1 MVLRATFAFEIVI
14 NNQKYSFNMLHFR
27 VVRLAFLFLCCSLAH
42 GYAKDVIVSSPN
54 GSITVTVGVK
64 DNKPY
69 YWVKYHGKTLICP
82 SHLGFQ
88 LDSGWL
94 GENVRMVGHSYDTK
108 DETWTQPWG
117 EEREVRNH
125 YNELTVSFQE
135 KPRPVQRASA
145 TLSSTSATSSSA
157 PQRMNVVFR
166 VFDDGVGF
174 RYILPTINQGER
186 FCIQDE
192 LTEITLAHD
201 AKAWSIPTNHTEYFE
216 GIYNA
221 ELLSRKDTVCTPLT
235 IEYEDSIYLAI
246 HEAALEDYASI
257 NLTPVTPHL
266 PLGKSEGD
274 SRSVTRGFAASPLTL
289 RTALTPWQN
298 GVKVYC
304 QGETKSPWRTVII
317 CKTPGQLITSRLML
331 NLNEPSRIE
340 DTSWIEPGRYI
351 GIWWSIHKKKNTWD
365 MGPNHGATTQN
376 VKRYIDFA
384 ARHGFSGVLAEGW
397 NVGWGEGEKVSYLQ
411 PYPDF
416 DIEEVCNYALT
427 KGVRFIGH
435 TETWGNTRLLEQ
447 QMDSAFAWYNR
458 LGIRAVKTG
467 YVGHLFD
474 GKELAKSQYGIR
486 HYRKVIETAA
496 KYHIMID
503 NHEPAMPTGIQ
514 RTWPNL
520 MTQEGVRGQEYNA
533 WDVKGGNPPAHT
545 VTLPFTRCLAGPTDF
560 TPAIFNFSEVVKGTH
575 PHSTLAKQL
584 AEFVVIYSPLQMAA
598 DAIENYEGQPALTFI
613 ESCPTTWEKTIV
625 PNGEI
630 SQYVTIARKERDGER
645 WFVGAITNE
654 QSRTIVLSL
663 DFLDA
668 DTPYRA
674 VIYEDGPDA
683 DYESNPYPMT
693 IRQIMVNHQ
702 TSLVLNLARS
712 GGAAIRIEKLNP

>member
-1 MVLRATFAFEIVI
+1 MHKLVVNLLVVSSCFFAPV
-14 NNQKYSFNMLHFR
+14 S
-27 VVRLAFLFLCCSLAH
+27 
-42 GYAKDVIVSSPN
+42 AKDVLGSSPD
-54 GSITVTVGVK
+54 GAVTVAVGVK
-64 DNKPY
+64 AGKPY
-69 YWVKYHGKTLICP
+69 YTVIHQGQTIVTP
-82 SHLGFQ
+82 SHLGFE
-88 LDSGWL
+88 LSDGLL
-94 GENVRMVGHSYDTK
+94 GDNMKVLQYRTTSK
-108 DETWTQPWG
+108 DETWHQPWG
-117 EEREVRNH
+117 EEDCVRNH
-125 YNELTVSFQE
+125 YNELTVRFQE
-135 KPRPVQRASA
+135 RSA
-145 TLSSTSATSSSA
+145 TKREMS
-157 PQRMNVVFR
+157 VVFR
-166 VFDDGVGF
+166 VFNDGVGF
-174 RYILPTINQGER
+174 LYVLHRNKGEKY
-186 FCIQDE
+186 CIQDE

-216 GIYNA
+216 GIYTPD
-221 ELLSRKDTVCTPLT
+221 LLSRKDTVCTPLT
-235 IEYEDSIYLAI
+235 IEYEDSLLLTI

-257 NLTPVTPHL
+257 NLTPRPSANGV
-266 PLGKSEGD
+266 K
-274 SRSVTRGFAASPLTL
+274 L
-289 RTALTPWQN
+289 RTALSPWQN

-304 QGETKSPWRTVII
+304 EGETKTPWRTII
-317 CKTPGQLITSRLML
+317 IGRTAGELMTNRVML
-331 NLNEPSRIE
+331 NLNEPSRID

-351 GIWWSIHKKKNTWD
+351 GVWWSIHKKQNTWE
-365 MGPNHGATTQN
+365 MGPTHGATTAN

-384 ARHGFSGVLAEGW
+384 AHHSFSGVLAEGW
-397 NVGWGEGEKVSYLQ
+397 NQGWGEGEQISYLKA
-411 PYPDF
+411 YPDF
-416 DIEEVCNYALT
+416 DIEEVCRYAQL

-435 TETWGNTRLLEQ
+435 TETWGNTKLLEQ
-447 QMDSAFAWYNR
+447 QMDSAFAWYSR

-584 AEFVVIYSPLQMAA
+584 GEFVVIYSPLQMAA

-613 ESCPTTWEKTIV
+613 ESCPTTWSKTLV

-630 SQYVTIARKERDGER
+630 GKFVTVARKERGGDR
-645 WFVGAITNE
+645 WFVGSITNE
-654 QSRTIVLSL
+654 EARQIDLPLT
-663 DFLDA
+663 FLDA
-668 DTPYRA
+668 GATYRA

-683 DYESNPYPMT
+683 DYETNPYPMT
-693 IRQIMVNHQ
+693 FRQEQVTSQ
-702 TSLVLNLARS
+702 TTLHLNLARS
-712 GGAAIRIEKLNP
+712 GGTAIRIEKMKD

>member
-1 MVLRATFAFEIVI
+1 M
-14 NNQKYSFNMLHFR
+14 
-27 VVRLAFLFLCCSLAH
+27 
-42 GYAKDVIVSSPN
+42 AKEVSVSSPD
-54 GSITVTVGVK
+54 GTITVCVGVK

-69 YWVKYHGKTLICP
+69 YSVSRGTTMIVTP

-88 LDSGWL
+88 LDGGLL
-94 GENVRMVGHSYDTK
+94 GDNVRMIGKKTISK
-108 DETWTQPWG
+108 DETWQQVWG
-117 EEREVRNH
+117 EEDTVRNH
-125 YNELTVSFQE
+125 YNELTVTFEERVGKKEQ
-135 KPRPVQRASA
+135 
-145 TLSSTSATSSSA
+145 
-157 PQRMNVVFR
+157 MNVQFR
-166 VFDDGVGF
+166 VFNDGIGF
-174 RYILPTINQGER
+174 RYILPHKKGDKY
-186 FCIQDE
+186 CIQDE

-201 AKAWSIPTNHTEYFE
+201 AKAWSIPTNRTSYFE
-216 GIYNA
+216 GLYTCD
-221 ELLSRKDTVCTPLT
+221 LLSRKDTVCTPLT
-235 IEYEDSIYLAI
+235 IEYEKDLYLAI

-257 NLTPVTPHL
+257 NITPQLSP
-266 PLGKSEGD
+266 EGD
-274 SRSVTRGFAASPLTL
+274 AERAVRLK
-289 RTALTPWQN
+289 TALTPWQS

-304 QGETKSPWRTVII
+304 EGETKSPWRTII
-317 CKTPGQLITSRLML
+317 IAQTPGELMTSRLML
-331 NLNEPSRIE
+331 NLNEPSKIE

-351 GIWWSIHKKKNTWD
+351 GVWWSIHKKQNTWE
-365 MGPNHGATTQN
+365 MGPTHGATTQN

-397 NVGWGEGEKVSYLQ
+397 NQGWGRGEKISYLK

-416 DIEEVCNYALT
+416 DIEAVCSYALS

-435 TETWGNTRLLEQ
+435 TETWGNAKLLEE
-447 QMDSAFAWYNR
+447 QMEEAFAWYQK

-467 YVGHLFD
+467 YVGRLFD
-474 GKELAKSQYGIR
+474 GQELPKSQYGIR

-496 KYHIMID
+496 KYQIMID

-584 AEFVVIYSPLQMAA
+584 GEFVVIFSPLQMAA

-613 ESCPTTWEKTIV
+613 ESCPTTWSKTLV
-625 PNGEI
+625 PHAEI
-630 SQYVTIARKERDGER
+630 GKYVTVARKQRGGDN
-645 WFVGAITNE
+645 WFVGSITNE
-654 QSRTIVLSL
+654 EARELDLKL

-668 DTPYRA
+668 DKQYRA
-674 VIYEDGPDA
+674 IIYEDGPGA
-683 DYESNPYPMT
+683 DFETNPYPMT
-693 IRQIMVNHQ
+693 IRQEQV
-702 TSLVLNLARS
+702 TKASTLKLKLARS
-712 GGAAIRIEKLNP
+712 GGAAIRISKI